1 MITFHARWYGRFVE
15 IKGSL
20 RRKQLHKTGE
30 GSNFLE
36 NSFSNRDNARIP
48 IQFGSE
54 KELHG
59 PFLRILFYQV
69 LEIKK
74 AATKKTTKTWLAKGA
89 TIFIHKTSFARNNAC
104 NTDQTTSFYVIC
116 DWYFCEFAMFTPTSN

>member
-1 MITFHARWYGRFVE
+1 MA
-15 IKGSL
+15 
-20 RRKQLHKTGE
+20 
-30 GSNFLE
+30 
-36 NSFSNRDNARIP
+36 
-48 IQFGSE
+48 
-54 KELHG
+54 